1 MSHKSINQLSFGETF
16 IKRKANVNKTLAEID
31 TRINWERISKVLN
44 KIYDNKHV
52 GILPNLKI
60 KLLGTDTILFTVPAI
75 CSGDHPS
82 FNLL

>member
-16 IKRKANVNKTLAEID
+16 IKRKANVNETLAEID

-52 GILPNLKI
+52 GILPNL
-60 KLLGTDTILFTVPAI
+60 
-75 CSGDHPS
+75 
-82 FNLL
+82 N